1 MVKDRRKI
9 WKTMKKR
16 AHTHTHK
23 NGFIEII
30 RCDNENE
37 ERFHIYNYDWL
48 DGNSGHVM
56 ENIDTKTIERMNTEQ
71 LTTNK

>member
-37 ERFHIYNYDWL
+37 ERFHIYNYD
-48 DGNSGHVM
+48 
-56 ENIDTKTIERMNTEQ
+56 
-71 LTTNK
+71 